1 MPPEPGV
8 GDEKYANGMAGTIL
22 PTTALDITGIVRI
35 KRGINKAEDASTAH
49 GQISSTD
56 ALQRVFPTTVSRYLE
71 CGGWICQETL
81 CD

>member
-1 MPPEPGV
+1 MKG
-8 GDEKYANGMAGTIL
+8 L
-22 PTTALDITGIVRI
+22 PTSPRVLVPDMQYLRLILGPDCITAIVCI

-71 CGGWICQETL
+71 CGGLICQETL

>member
-1 MPPEPGV
+1 MHRPV
-8 GDEKYANGMAGTIL
+8 DVMNLAR
-22 PTTALDITGIVRI
+22 TTA
-35 KRGINKAEDASTAH
+35 GINKTEDASTAR

-71 CGGWICQETL
+71 CGGWTCQETL

>member
-1 MPPEPGV
+1 MWV
-8 GDEKYANGMAGTIL
+8 AKYGRVSDLG
-22 PTTALDITGIVRI
+22 PHYVTAIVRI
-35 KRGINKAEDASTAH
+35 KLGINKAEDASTAH
-49 GQISSTD
+49 GQIISTD